1 MKKIIFLIISVFI
14 MSSFCVSAS
23 EYTVADF
30 TSASAAKEHNMPV
43 SSERTK
49 SGLFTLKWSGYN
61 LFRNV
66 VCPVKQRD
74 YNNGVFSMW
83 VFSTYASKSD
93 FQFVL
98 VSDNHETPELDCYYA
113 NFWNYWIGWKNLQF
127 ENSDFE
133 KFGEPL
139 GFENAD
145 TLILSSLFNGNVPKI
160 ETELFIDKVI
170 FKN

>member
-1 MKKIIFLIISVFI
+1 MKKIIFLIISVLLVV
-14 MSSFCVSAS
+14 SFCASAA

-30 TSASAAKEHNMPV
+30 TSYSASGEYNLPV

-61 LFRNV
+61 LYKNI
-66 VCPVKQRD
+66 VCPIDKRD

-83 VFSTYASKSD
+83 VFSTFASKSD

-98 VSDNHETPELDCYYA
+98 VSDNSETPEMDCYYA
-113 NFWNYWIGWKNLQF
+113 NFWNYWLGWKELKF
-127 ENSDFE
+127 DKEDFE
-133 KFGEPL
+133 TYGNPA

-145 TLILSSLFNGNVPKI
+145 TLILCSLFNGNVPKT
-160 ETELFIDKVI
+160 ETELFIDRVI
-170 FKN
+170 FKK